1 LHYNLGDNSKKSVC
15 THNQYLDSLGGVTTA
30 AGTKTFTLSS
40 VDARVSSF
48 PFVRARELD
57 INYDNFFLAFLVIIG
72 RAGFVDSI
80 SRQFFFQIM
89 FFFTRGTTVWNII
102 FNPF

>member
-1 LHYNLGDNSKKSVC
+1 MHYNLGDNSKKSVC
-15 THNQYLDSLGGVTTA
+15 THNQYIDSLGGVTTA

-80 SRQFFFQIM
+80 SRQFFFPNYV
-89 FFFTRGTTVWNII
+89 FLHKGDYRLKYYL
-102 FNPF
+102 